1 MTIRLLSNAFT
12 EGGMVPKRNACEGEN
27 LSPALSWSGAPGH
40 SQSFALIVDD
50 PDAPSGTFTHWVLF
64 NIPAGASALPEGV
77 AKNHSVS
84 GIGQQG
90 INDFHKTGYDGPRPP
105 AGKAH
110 RYYFK
115 LYSLDTILTLPS
127 GSTAAQLF
135 RVMQGHI
142 LATGQLLGLYRVW

>member
-12 EGGMVPKRNACEGEN
+12 EGGMIPKRNAYDGEN
-27 LSPALSWSGAPGH
+27 LSPALSWSGTP
-40 SQSFALIVDD
+40 SQTQSFALIVDD
-50 PDAPSGTFTHWVLF
+50 PDAPSGTFTHWILF

-77 AKNHSVS
+77 LKDLSLP
-84 GIGQQG
+84 GMGEQGQ
-90 INDFHKTGYDGPRPP
+90 NDFHKTGYDGPHQP

-115 LYSLDTILTLPS
+115 LYSLDSMLELPA
-127 GSTAAQLF
+127 GCNAAQLY

-142 LATGQLLGLYRVW
+142 ISTGQLLGLYRNW

>member
-12 EGGMVPKRNACEGEN
+12 EGGMIPKRNAGDGEN
-27 LSPALSWSGAPGH
+27 LSPALSWSGAPIPT
-40 SQSFALIVDD
+40 QSFALIVDD

-77 AKNHSVS
+77 QKDHSVS

-90 INDFHKTGYDGPRPP
+90 QNDFRKTGYDGPRPP
-105 AGKAH
+105 AGKSH

-115 LYSLDTILTLPS
+115 LYSLDRILELPS
-127 GSTAAQLF
+127 GCTAAQLF
-135 RVMQGHI
+135 RLMQGHI
-142 LATGQLLGLYRVW
+142 LSTGQLLGLYRIW